1 MLRLKKMQG
10 KEYNIA
16 LQPESIELRKPIT
29 RIGRTPALADVVMDS
44 LVSPLMISRFHAQI
58 SHDNDSYTL
67 ECNGMNGILVNSVK
81 RKKCVLRNGD
91 VVVFGGAGVQTP
103 EGRVVSTPESELV
116 YVFECDEKDDK
127 NNGSVKDVCTPKEVC
142 TPRRKRPSVIKSEN
156 KWQKSS
162 SKLSDNFISQSLVSS
177 HLIDSQNSPGEGT
190 SDGRVRVSKRR
201 RRIKVLDS
209 DDESPS
215 QPERKHCRRSSV
227 SSKLIRRSSSSTSNL
242 VLDNTIEK
250 VAKKVLPLDE
260 LEQREK
266 AIQELLD
273 RKSGKIGEWNIE
285 IHAEYGPTGRNR
297 LICDKCYSPVPNRY
311 LHWRVF
317 SPYSGATDHYH
328 FSCFQPHTQV
338 TVDQIQ
344 IASKVSAKDRKR
356 VEKKIKS

>member
-1 MLRLKKMQG
+1 MM
-10 KEYNIA
+10 
-16 LQPESIELRKPIT
+16 
-29 RIGRTPALADVVMDS
+29 
-44 LVSPLMISRFHAQI
+44 
-58 SHDNDSYTL
+58 
-67 ECNGMNGILVNSVK
+67 
-81 RKKCVLRNGD
+81 
-91 VVVFGGAGVQTP
+91 
-103 EGRVVSTPESELV
+103 RVT
-116 YVFECDEKDDK
+116 
-127 NNGSVKDVCTPKEVC
+127 
-142 TPRRKRPSVIKSEN
+142 
-156 KWQKSS
+156 
-162 SKLSDNFISQSLVSS
+162 LVSS
-177 HLIDSQNSPGEGT
+177 C
-190 SDGRVRVSKRR
+190 
-201 RRIKVLDS
+201 
-209 DDESPS
+209 SPS

-227 SSKLIRRSSSSTSNL
+227 SSKLIRGSSSSISNL
-242 VLDNTIEK
+242 NIDARKRLNKDDGNETKAWLEDLNEELLCCICRELMISAHALPCSHTFCHSCITGWLKQATDCPSCRANSTHKLLVPVKVLDNTIEK

-311 LHWRVF
+311 LHWRVS

-338 TVDQIQ
+338 TVDQIK